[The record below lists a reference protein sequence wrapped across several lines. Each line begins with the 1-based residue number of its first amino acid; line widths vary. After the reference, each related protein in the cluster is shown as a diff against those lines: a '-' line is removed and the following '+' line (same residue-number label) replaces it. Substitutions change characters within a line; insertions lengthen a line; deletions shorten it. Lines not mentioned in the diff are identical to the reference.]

1 MTHNTCDV
9 GEKERGRRGNWRETK
24 KEFSKGRKKWG
35 RTGTKVNR
43 QSRKEGENSV
53 EKSIPET
60 KAETIATRLQFRRRR
75 RFH

>member
-1 MTHNTCDV
+1 MKRSEDDV
-9 GEKERGRRGNWRETK
+9 ETGGKRKKNFQKGE
-24 KEFSKGRKKWG
+24 KKWG

-60 KAETIATRLQFRRRR
+60 KAETIATRLQFHRRR